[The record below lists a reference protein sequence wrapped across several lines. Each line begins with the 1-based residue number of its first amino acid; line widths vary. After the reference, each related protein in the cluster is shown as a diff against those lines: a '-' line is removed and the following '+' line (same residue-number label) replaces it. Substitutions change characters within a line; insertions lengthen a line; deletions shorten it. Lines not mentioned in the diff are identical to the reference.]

1 MYSLSKWIILIFFS
15 PFFFVYF
22 CRSKGGQTMNN
33 DQIFEMEI
41 DDMLARFMYKEDEM
55 KVIVRVKTSKEGR
68 IVHCVENLE

>member
-1 MYSLSKWIILIFFS
+1 
-15 PFFFVYF
+15 
-22 CRSKGGQTMNN
+22 MNN

-55 KVIVRVKTSKEGR
+55 KVIVRVKTSQEGR

>member
-1 MYSLSKWIILIFFS
+1 
-15 PFFFVYF
+15 
-22 CRSKGGQTMNN
+22 MNN

-41 DDMLARFMYKEDEM
+41 DDMLARFMYKEGEM